1 MTCHSNMSKG
11 KLLFKY
17 GNMSSGKSL
26 HLLAT
31 AHNFEKQNI
40 QFLILKSEI
49 DTRDGVGIIHSR
61 ALGERECVSISTK
74 DNIYKIISR
83 YYDEMF
89 YTAYEPLKWI
99 LVDEAQFLTKRQVEE
114 LAAIADNFGINV
126 ICYGLR
132 SDFKTNLFEGSKRL
146 FEIADSFEEIKIS
159 CKCNH
164 KTIFNARVNKDK
176 EIVTEGNQIEIGGD
190 DRYVS
195 ICRKCYFEKTG
206 HYLYKN
212 NENNLD

>member
-1 MTCHSNMSKG
+1 MICHSNMSKG

-40 QFLILKSEI
+40 TFLIFKSEI
-49 DTRDGVGIIHSR
+49 DTRDGVGVIHSR
-61 ALGERECVSISTK
+61 ALGDRECVSITIK
-74 DNIYKIISR
+74 DNIYQIISR

-99 LVDEAQFLTKRQVEE
+99 LVDEAQFLTKKQVEE

-164 KTIFNARVNKDK
+164 KTIFNARVNKNKD
-176 EIVTEGNQIEIGGD
+176 IITEGNQIEVGGD

>member
-164 KTIFNARVNKDK
+164 KTIFNARVNKNKD
-176 EIVTEGNQIEIGGD
+176 IVTEGDQIEIGGD

>member
-164 KTIFNARVNKDK
+164 KTIFNARVNKNKD
-176 EIVTEGNQIEIGGD
+176 IVTEGDQIEIGGD

-195 ICRKCYFEKTG
+195 ICRKCYFQKTG